1 MIKIGM
7 IGADSTHTESY
18 GKLVNLPGAPLY
30 GRAQV
35 VKLWGEDRAQAEA
48 KAQQVQ
54 IPQVVATPTEA
65 ISGVDLVMVCH
76 RYGDDHPEPAQLAIA
91 AGLPTFVDKPFAND
105 FVDVHRLVELAQ
117 ATGAPLMSC
126 SAVRYGVEMLALAEQ
141 LPTFGALNLAV
152 TNGQAAGDVPN
163 PRAKHPFFYGIHP
176 VELLHALLGSGAA
189 GVTTRRTARCDVGL
203 VDYPD
208 GRQGVINLF
217 HKAPS
222 LYHGAVFGE
231 SGWGDVTFR
240 DWDHFYVGTL
250 ERAIRMAETG
260 QPPYP
265 VAGMVEVMG
274 LMTAFVR
281 SAEQGGRRVPLSE
294 L

>member
-54 IPQVVATPTEA
+54 ITQVVATPTEA

-105 FVDVHRLVELAQ
+105 FVDVHRLVELAKPP
-117 ATGAPLMSC
+117 ARRSCLVRPSAMGWKCWHWPSSCPL
-126 SAVRYGVEMLALAEQ
+126 LA
-141 LPTFGALNLAV
+141 
-152 TNGQAAGDVPN
+152 
-163 PRAKHPFFYGIHP
+163 
-176 VELLHALLGSGAA
+176 
-189 GVTTRRTARCDVGL
+189 
-203 VDYPD
+203 
-208 GRQGVINLF
+208 
-217 HKAPS
+217 
-222 LYHGAVFGE
+222 
-231 SGWGDVTFR
+231 
-240 DWDHFYVGTL
+240 
-250 ERAIRMAETG
+250 
-260 QPPYP
+260 
-265 VAGMVEVMG
+265 
-274 LMTAFVR
+274 R
-281 SAEQGGRRVPLSE
+281 STWL
-294 L
+294 